1 MKYVSRVVEIDA
13 EKIENCLSVGSDRYD
28 IITDARRV
36 TSVVSSQGVEIGDY
50 LNVTDL
56 EDIYHMPAKIIDGP
70 NAKYSVPGDGV
81 EEKSLNCTDQD
92 TCRKNVSD
100 VVIFGEDLFK
110 LLSKASSVKQGWMK
124 STKAM
129 FTGDGCVVQV
139 TTQQKNLDGTYSVAE
154 AVTYVPGV
162 LIEEVFDKA
171 TDIVVSRSL
180 ISSAGRV

>member
-1 MKYVSRVVEIDA
+1 M
-13 EKIENCLSVGSDRYD
+13 
-28 IITDARRV
+28 
-36 TSVVSSQGVEIGDY
+36 
-50 LNVTDL
+50 
-56 EDIYHMPAKIIDGP
+56 
-70 NAKYSVPGDGV
+70 

-92 TCRKNVSD
+92 ACRKNVSD

>member
-1 MKYVSRVVEIDA
+1 
-13 EKIENCLSVGSDRYD
+13 
-28 IITDARRV
+28 
-36 TSVVSSQGVEIGDY
+36 
-50 LNVTDL
+50 
-56 EDIYHMPAKIIDGP
+56 
-70 NAKYSVPGDGV
+70 
-81 EEKSLNCTDQD
+81 
-92 TCRKNVSD
+92 
-100 VVIFGEDLFK
+100 
-110 LLSKASSVKQGWMK
+110 MK